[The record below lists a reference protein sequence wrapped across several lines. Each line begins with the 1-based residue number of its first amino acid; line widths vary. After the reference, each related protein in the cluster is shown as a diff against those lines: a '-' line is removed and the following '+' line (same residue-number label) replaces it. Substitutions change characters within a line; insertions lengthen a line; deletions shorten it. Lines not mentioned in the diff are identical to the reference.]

1 MKVISKLELK
11 VIPFKRRPLLTKQDF
26 TLEHHG
32 SVVLLKPNTRD
43 GVDWA
48 NEKIGKD
55 NGVQPLWP
63 VAVLEPRFVNE
74 IVSGIRA
81 DGLLVR

>member
-1 MKVISKLELK
+1 MESKSKLN
-11 VIPFKRRPLLTKQDF
+11 VIRFKRRPLLSKQDF

-32 SVVLLKPNTRD
+32 SIVLLKPNTRD
-43 GVDWA
+43 GIDWA
-48 NEKIGKD
+48 NAKIGRD
-55 NGVQPLWP
+55 NGLQPLWP
-63 VAVLEPRFVNE
+63 VAVLEPRYVNE

>member
-1 MKVISKLELK
+1 MKPNSKVNLS
-11 VIPFKRRPLLTKQDF
+11 VVRFRRRPLLSKQDF

-32 SVVLLKPNTRD
+32 SIVLLKPNT
-43 GVDWA
+43 GEAIEWT
-48 NEKIGKD
+48 NTKIGKD

-63 VAVLEPRFVNE
+63 VAVLEPRYVSE